1 MAYESRARS
10 IVKALS
16 WRVFATLITTTVVYL
31 MTGKLDNALQIG
43 LVDTLAK
50 LGLYFGHERMWER
63 IRFGRV
69 RYTDYQI

>member
-16 WRVFATLITTTVVYL
+16 WRVFATLITTGVVYF

-43 LVDTLAK
+43 LLDTFAK

>member
-1 MAYESRARS
+1 METPTRS

-16 WRVFATLITTTVVYL
+16 WRFLATLITTGVVYV
-31 MTGKLDNALQIG
+31 MTGKMDNAVEIG
-43 LVDTLAK
+43 LVDTLVK
-50 LGLYFGHERMWER
+50 LGVYFGHERAWER

>member
-16 WRVFATLITTTVVYL
+16 WRFCATLITTVVVYF
-31 MTGKLDNALQIG
+31 MTGKIDDAVEIG
-43 LVDTLAK
+43 VLDTLAK
-50 LGLYFGHERMWER
+50 LGLYFGHERLWER

>member
-16 WRVFATLITTTVVYL
+16 WRFCATLITTAVVYV
-31 MTGKLDNALQIG
+31 MTGKLEHAVEIG
-43 LVDTLAK
+43 VVDTLAK